1 MPCRVFPLKKQGYV
15 SLLCYDSLWK
25 SGLFFIHF
33 SHFSD
38 FLFNFMK
45 NSQFSK
51 LLFSRFAL
59 PEPPEPWKEPLDCS
73 KKIISTRYVDLPVD
87 EHTVEAA

>member
-1 MPCRVFPLKKQGYV
+1 VGVRVILYSFFTF
-15 SLLCYDSLWK
+15 LL
-25 SGLFFIHF
+25 
-33 SHFSD
+33 
-38 FLFNFMK
+38 NFMK

-51 LLFSRFAL
+51 LLISRFAL

-87 EHTVEAA
+87 DG

>member
-1 MPCRVFPLKKQGYV
+1 
-15 SLLCYDSLWK
+15 
-25 SGLFFIHF
+25 
-33 SHFSD
+33 
-38 FLFNFMK
+38 MK

-51 LLFSRFAL
+51 LLFFRFAL

-87 EHTVEAA
+87 EHTVEAAQCDQG